1 MDSYQAERDRKNS
14 RHCSNQTAAGAL
26 LLQGAWIFILG
37 VTSMRQNFL
46 RTVAA
51 LALILPALA
60 TNAAAQQKKDQGGA
74 APAAR
79 AAPPAPHM
87 SAPAPAPHIAAPV
100 MQQHIAAPVVQPHM
114 AAPVAQTRMAAP
126 VHVAAPHV
134 ATSQIAHVNEGHAN
148 SATVITRHGN
158 GGITAAREAVHRGS
172 STPGNIAGSKVVT
185 PNKTN
190 AATTAVAGQNKAGPN
205 RTETTKTE
213 ALKRETSTPG
223 SKLASPNKTVPS
235 TATPNTPSVVGQ
247 GPGTRG
253 RNGVNQNAVSQ
264 PTLAKAQ
271 DPAQAQARARLY
283 VPGRK
288 PILQNQAFAN
298 ASTRD
303 PALRA
308 LAHATF
314 QGRFAQFRDHGGHNR
329 FADRSEFR
337 GIVIGWGGPVF
348 WPYAY
353 DDFVSYTFTPYANDT
368 FWPYAYDD
376 VYDGIFGAYAPDAT
390 AYANVPG
397 RRSGPPVAGGVA
409 TGVTASGSAQVCS
422 GQASGLTDWPIERI
436 AAQVQPTDQQHLL
449 LDQLKDATTN
459 ALNLLQS
466 TCATDLPSTPTG
478 RLAAMHQRVASM
490 LQAVQIVRPALDT
503 FYQSLSDE
511 QKERFISLDA
521 EGTTPKAAR
530 TANRQQPNL
539 AQSCGGSTKPITSL
553 PIKQMEQVLH
563 PNDAQQAALDEL
575 NNATVQAASLLKEN
589 CSQDAQDQ
597 PISPPARLAAMEAR
611 LNTLL
616 KAVDTVQP
624 AMAKFYNSLTD
635 EQKARFDR
643 LSPHTA

>member
-1 MDSYQAERDRKNS
+1 
-14 RHCSNQTAAGAL
+14 
-26 LLQGAWIFILG
+26 
-37 VTSMRQNFL
+37 MRQNFL

-60 TNAAAQQKKDQGGA
+60 TNAAAQQRKDQGAA
-74 APAAR
+74 APTIR
-79 AAPPAPHM
+79 AAPPAPHIA
-87 SAPAPAPHIAAPV
+87 APAPAPHIAAPV
-100 MQQHIAAPVVQPHM
+100 VQQHIAAPQQHIAAPVVQPHV
-114 AAPVAQTRMAAP
+114 AAPVAQT
-126 VHVAAPHV
+126 HVAAPVQV
-134 ATSQIAHVNEGHAN
+134 ATPHVVEPRIVHVNEGHAN
-148 SATVITRHGN
+148 SVTAITRQRGN
-158 GGITAAREAVHRGS
+158 GAIISAGEAAHRSGS
-172 STPGNIAGSKVVT
+172 RPGNIANSRIVT

-190 AATTAVAGQNKAGPN
+190 AATTAVTGQSRAGPN
-205 RTETTKTE
+205 RTEANRIE
-213 ALKRETSTPG
+213 ANTPA
-223 SKLASPNKTVPS
+223 SRLASPNKTAPN
-235 TATPNTPSVVGQ
+235 TATANAPNVAGQ
-247 GPGTRG
+247 GPGPRG
-253 RNGVNQNAVSQ
+253 RNGVNQNAVNQ

-271 DPAQAQARARLY
+271 EQAQARARLY
-283 VPGRK
+283 VPGRR

-314 QGRFAQFRDHGGHNR
+314 QGRFAQFHDHDRRDR
-329 FADRSEFR
+329 FADRRGFR

-353 DDFVSYTFTPYANDT
+353 DDFVTYTFTPYANDT

-390 AYANVPG
+390 AYANAPG
-397 RRSGPPVAGGVA
+397 RRSGSREPLVGGVA
-409 TGVTASGSAQVCS
+409 TGAAAEGTAQVCS

-436 AAQVQPTDQQHLL
+436 AAQVQPTEHQHLL
-449 LDQLKDATTN
+449 LDQLKDATAN

-466 TCATDLPSTPTG
+466 TCATDLPSTPPG

-490 LQAVQIVRPALDT
+490 LQAVQIVRPALDK

-511 QKERFISLDA
+511 QKERFIALEGA
-521 EGTTPKAAR
+521 GTTPKAAR
-530 TANRQQPNL
+530 MANRQQPNL
-539 AQSCGGSTKPITSL
+539 AQSCAGSTKPITGL
-553 PIKQMEQVLH
+553 PIKQMEQVLR
-563 PNDAQQAALDEL
+563 PNDSQQAALDEL
-575 NNATVQAASLLKEN
+575 NNATNQAASLLKEN

-624 AMAKFYNSLTD
+624 AMTKFYNSLTD

-643 LSPHTA
+643 LGPRTA